1 MAVNGNEPISTGDL
15 KSVIA
20 TRDDWDYAA
29 NGQSVS
35 MRLDDYLYVEGGASC
50 SARAKGNVVT
60 ATVAL
65 KSSSVMYFF
74 PEFNRNRTLFIVP
87 DEFKPSEGADLG
99 GNLDIYNIPSGRQNI
114 IFKNGIFTFSD
125 ETWGYI
131 EAYSE
136 STIHKP
142 SGKYGKYGSVNN
154 SFKLSWTVSKDIT
167 KDARSKIVTIDVL
180 MKALGK

>member
-1 MAVNGNEPISTGDL
+1 MAVNGNEPISTGNL

-20 TRDDWDYAA
+20 TRDDWDYAVG
-29 NGQSVS
+29 GQSVS
-35 MRLDDYLYVEGGASC
+35 MRFDDYLYVEGGASC

-65 KSSSVMYFF
+65 NSSSVMYFF
-74 PEFNRNRTLFIVP
+74 PEFNRDRTLFIVP

-99 GNLDIYNIPSGRQNI
+99 GNLYIYHGPSGRHNI
-114 IFKNGIFTFSD
+114 IFKNGIFTLSD
-125 ETWGYI
+125 ETWDYI
-131 EAYSE
+131 ETNGDY
-136 STIHKP
+136 ILHKP
-142 SGKYGKYGSVNN
+142 SGKYGKYGSINDG
-154 SFKLSWTVSKDIT
+154 FKLSWTVAKDIT

>member
-1 MAVNGNEPISTGDL
+1 MAVNGNEPISTGNL

-20 TRDDWDYAA
+20 TRGDWDYAV
-29 NGQSVS
+29 NGQFVS
-35 MRLDDYLYVEGGASC
+35 MRLDDYCYVEGGVSC

-74 PEFNRNRTLFIVP
+74 PDFNRDRTLFIVP
-87 DEFKPSEGADLG
+87 DEFEPSEGADLG
-99 GNLDIYNIPSGRQNI
+99 GNLYIYEGPSGRHNI
-114 IFKNGIFTFSD
+114 IFKNGIFTLSD
-125 ETWGYI
+125 EVWDYI
-131 EAYSE
+131 ETHGTS
-136 STIHKP
+136 ILHKP
-142 SGKYGKYGSVNN
+142 SGKYGKCGSAND
-154 SFKLSWTVSKDIT
+154 SFKLSWTVAKDIT